1 MQTVTLGSHSLRN
14 SNLVTN
20 RLISPMS
27 SLLRSDTQTGF
38 EVSIVGDPAAGEVA
52 LRQLAAR
59 KLKNMM
65 ARRAAGRAPGQSG
78 WNDLA

>member
-1 MQTVTLGSHSLRN
+1 MRRKASQGT
-14 SNLVTN
+14 
-20 RLISPMS
+20 IFEFMS
-27 SLLRSDTQTGF
+27 VGRFVKVSAVDTQTGF